1 MLDCRVLKIPTVSK
15 ASNSCCSY
23 SRCSSTEMSWR
34 TTTRSLMPIS
44 CPLNLMEKVPS
55 TMARPQ
61 QPSCST
67 KCPASLCANQ
77 VESRYILQ
85 NPHRLSRLKAHCSGV
100 GGRKK
105 SNEWS
110 VWELQVMLFSVLL
123 LKHNIT
129 GTRQPHPKSQ
139 SNLQY
144 CVSSLVDTPY
154 CIHVLDCFSDW
165 LIVSQAT
172 LTSIHTNLVWKS
184 AILVLRLDWNWKF
197 LMMNISAPLFC
208 NFHTFNQLWA
218 EAVLTLVF
226 MEALILKFWQFA
238 GEQQNFYY
246 TKLPNVQYHFC
257 LICLLFR
264 WFRNRRC

>member
-1 MLDCRVLKIPTVSK
+1 MFDILSGFLILVSSCSDFIYLIKFPLIYMLDCRVLKIPTVSK

-77 VESRYILQ
+77 AESRYILQ

-105 SNEWS
+105 SNE
-110 VWELQVMLFSVLL
+110 
-123 LKHNIT
+123 
-129 GTRQPHPKSQ
+129 
-139 SNLQY
+139 
-144 CVSSLVDTPY
+144 
-154 CIHVLDCFSDW
+154 
-165 LIVSQAT
+165 
-172 LTSIHTNLVWKS
+172 
-184 AILVLRLDWNWKF
+184 
-197 LMMNISAPLFC
+197 
-208 NFHTFNQLWA
+208 
-218 EAVLTLVF
+218 
-226 MEALILKFWQFA
+226 
-238 GEQQNFYY
+238 
-246 TKLPNVQYHFC
+246 
-257 LICLLFR
+257 
-264 WFRNRRC
+264 